1 MYKDTQLAIEAATQ
15 TLRNR
20 KVAKL
25 CAEFNQEAKLV
36 TAEEVRMLFEGE
48 RRLQRLV
55 WDESIRDAV
64 KAMRLEA
71 L

>member
-25 CAEFNQEAKLV
+25 CAELNHEAKLA
-36 TAEEVRMLFEGE
+36 TFEGE
-48 RRLQRLV
+48 RRLLRLL